1 MTVNVEARFGIA
13 YLQLDFSVGLTYN
26 INFRVSCLTLLI
38 NMYEGQLE
46 PKS

>member
-1 MTVNVEARFGIA
+1 MTVNVEARFEIA
-13 YLQLDFSVGLTYN
+13 YLQLDFSVGLKYN
-26 INFRVSCLTLLI
+26 INVRVSCLTLLI